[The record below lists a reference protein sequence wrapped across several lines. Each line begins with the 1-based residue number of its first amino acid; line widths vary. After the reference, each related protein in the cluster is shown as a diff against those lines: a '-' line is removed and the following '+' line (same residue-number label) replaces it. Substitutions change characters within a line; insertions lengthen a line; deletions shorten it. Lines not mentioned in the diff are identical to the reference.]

1 MPVSCGIKDP
11 QARTSHTDWMLTTQK
26 PIMRVMMR
34 RVNRGRRNTY
44 ERVRARLNC
53 GNIDAME
60 AMAAV

>member
-1 MPVSCGIKDP
+1 
-11 QARTSHTDWMLTTQK
+11 MLTTQK
-26 PIMRVMMR
+26 PIMRVMIR